1 MSTLKRGVLMKE
13 NNNFPEDSKNEEI
26 LDLGSEEMPQGDTTN
41 ASGDSPNEEEIIDLV
56 DIVEKGKL
64 VQDSESDKTGEL
76 FDEETLRSL
85 ERVLEHEPE
94 MTISSEETDINF
106 EFLEQDTVGTTHEKP
121 LEKNKF
127 DLNDS
132 IELQSS
138 EADLEVPTPDMAAGL
153 PIEDLSD
160 TPDIPKVESKVEL
173 TGITGERIEAII
185 TKVVQDTVER
195 VAREAMATVAEKVI
209 KEAIDALKQ
218 GLESSQNH

>member
-1 MSTLKRGVLMKE
+1 MKE
-13 NNNFPEDSKNEEI
+13 NSNFPEDSKNEEI

-41 ASGDSPNEEEIIDLV
+41 ASGDSPNEKEIIDLV

-76 FDEETLRSL
+76 FDEETLQSL
-85 ERVLEHEPE
+85 ERVLDHEPE
-94 MTISSEETDINF
+94 MTISSEETDIDF
-106 EFLEQDTVGTTHEKP
+106 EFLEQDTVGMTHEKP
-121 LEKNKF
+121 AEKSKF
-127 DLNDS
+127 DLSDF

-138 EADLEVPTPDMAAGL
+138 EADLEVPTADMAAGL

-173 TGITGERIEAII
+173 AGITGERIEAII

-195 VAREAMATVAEKVI
+195 VAREAMATVAEQVI

-218 GLESSQNH
+218 SLESSQD